1 MGSERNKTCG
11 KGKSPF
17 FKKFD
22 CGLDESR
29 GLGHHLGMQN
39 NGEMNELKV
48 WIAGEFGKLRSDLN
62 GLQSDLNGLRTDMN
76 ALETKMDA
84 LETKMDAKMD
94 AGFRQVNNRIDENQM
109 KTNERLSRIELNLV
123 SLMG

>member
-1 MGSERNKTCG
+1 
-11 KGKSPF
+11 
-17 FKKFD
+17 
-22 CGLDESR
+22 
-29 GLGHHLGMQN
+29 
-39 NGEMNELKV
+39 MNELKV

>member
-1 MGSERNKTCG
+1 MRAKQIA
-11 KGKSPF
+11 F

-22 CGLDESR
+22 DGLDESR
-29 GLGHHLGMQN
+29 GLAHRWGRQN

-62 GLQSDLNGLRTDMN
+62 GLRNDLN
-76 ALETKMDA
+76 ALEA
-84 LETKMDAKMD
+84 KMDAKMD

-109 KTNERLSRIELNLV
+109 KTNERLSRIEANLV
-123 SLMG
+123 SLMD